1 MSAQLRILF
10 LEDVPTDAELELRE
24 LQRAGVDCV
33 TQRVDTKDEFMRA
46 LDEFR
51 PDLIL
56 SDFSLPTFDGLS
68 ALDVARKLRPDTPF
82 LFVSGTIGEERA
94 IESLKRGATD
104 YILKTNLRRLVP
116 AVRRALQDVEERA
129 ARRGAERRLKES
141 EERFQMAARATNDA
155 IWDWDLKSNHVWWN
169 EGVEKL
175 FGYSREGVVE
185 HVSWWTE
192 RLHPDDRERV
202 LAEMRAVIDGG
213 GMFWS
218 GEYRFMRA
226 DGAYAYIL
234 DRGYV
239 MRDEQGR
246 AYRMIGAMMDITER
260 KNQEERIARLSRI
273 HAVLSGIN
281 SAIVRVRE
289 REELFREACRIAV
302 EDGGFKLAW
311 IGLLDKQTLD
321 IRPGAWVGDEKGFLS
336 RIRLSAHADLPQGR
350 GVSGLAIRTRK
361 PVVVNEVASDKRL
374 VHREETLSSGFRSF
388 VVLPL
393 LVESEPIGSLYLYTG
408 EADFFDQDELR
419 LLAELAG
426 DISFALEHIERR
438 ERLDYLAY
446 YDALTG
452 LPNRTLFHE
461 RLNQAMLNA
470 RADGGKVGLIA
481 LDLQRFGIINDTL
494 GRHAGD
500 QLLRLVGERLS
511 QALTGRGWAARI
523 SANTF
528 AIVLPDIKHEAD
540 IAHVLEQE
548 VLERLMRP
556 FNVDREELR
565 IAAKAGV
572 ALFPGDG
579 TDTDSLFRNAE
590 AALKKSKGS
599 GSKYLFYA
607 PQMNARIA
615 ETLSL
620 ENRLRIALLDEQF
633 VLYYQPKMAIAS
645 GCITGLEALLRWQS
659 PELGLVSP
667 AAFIPLLEETG
678 MIIDVGRWALG
689 QAVSDYRKWA
699 HQGLEPPPIAVNIS
713 ALELRQRDFV
723 EMVQRVITQDGN
735 GTPIFDLEITESV
748 IMENIAQS
756 IPALAA
762 IRQMNVGIA
771 IDDFGTGYSSLS
783 YITQLPVTAL
793 KIDRSFVV
801 DMASKSDS
809 MAVVS
814 IIISLAHSLNL
825 KVIAEGVETQEQL
838 TLLKLLRC
846 DEMQG
851 YLFRPPLPAELAAA
865 LFGAKN
871 AGQAPRIV

>member
-1 MSAQLRILF
+1 MSTPLKILF
-10 LEDVPTDAELELRE
+10 VEDVPTDAELEFRE
-24 LQRAGVDCV
+24 LRRGGLDCV
-33 TQRVDTKDEFMRA
+33 MERAETNEEFLRK
-46 LDEFR
+46 LDDFE
-51 PDLIL
+51 PDVIL
-56 SDFSLPTFDGLS
+56 SDFSLPAFDGLS
-68 ALDVARKLRPDTPF
+68 ALDIARKMRPDTPF

-94 IESLKRGATD
+94 IESLRRGATD

-116 AVRRALQDVEERA
+116 AVRRALQDVEARNARRA
-129 ARRGAERRLKES
+129 AERQLKRS

-155 IWDWDLKSNHVWWN
+155 IWDWDLRTNHVWWN

-175 FGYSREGVVE
+175 FGYSRENVGE

-192 RLHPDDRERV
+192 RLHAEDRERV
-202 LAEMRAVIDGG
+202 LGAVEAVINAE

-218 GEYRFMRA
+218 DEYRFMQA
-226 DGAYAYIL
+226 DGAYASIL

-260 KNQEERIARLSRI
+260 KNQEEKIARLSRI

-281 SAIVRVRE
+281 STIVRVRE

-321 IRPGAWVGDEKGFLS
+321 IRPGAWMGEEQGFLNK
-336 RIRLSAHADLPQGR
+336 IRLSANADVPQGR

-361 PVVVNEVASDKRL
+361 PVVVNEVASDGRL
-374 VHREETLSSGFRSF
+374 VHREATMASGFRSF

-393 LVESEPIGSLYLYTG
+393 LVESEVIGSLYFYTG

-461 RLNQAMLNA
+461 RLSQAMLSA

-494 GRHAGD
+494 GRQAGD

-511 QALTGRGWAARI
+511 HALTGRGWASRI

-528 AIVLPDIKHEAD
+528 AIVLPDIKHDAD

-548 VLERLMRP
+548 VLEPLTRP
-556 FNVDREELR
+556 FQVEGEELR
-565 IAAKAGV
+565 IAARAGV

-579 TDTDSLFRNAE
+579 TDTDNLFRNAE
-590 AALKKSKGS
+590 AALKKSKDS

-607 PQMNARIA
+607 PQMNARVA

-620 ENRLRIALLDEQF
+620 ENRLRIALRDEQF
-633 VLYYQPKMAIAS
+633 ALYYQPKVEIAS
-645 GCITGLEALLRWQS
+645 GRVAGLEALLRWQS

-667 AAFIPLLEETG
+667 AEFIPLLEETG

-689 QAVSDYRKWA
+689 QAVSDYRKWMA
-699 HQGLEPPPIAVNIS
+699 QGCEPPPIAVNIS
-713 ALELRQRDFV
+713 ALELQQKDFA
-723 EMVQRVITQDGN
+723 EMVQHVIVQDGN
-735 GTPIFDLEITESV
+735 GAPVIDLEITESV
-748 IMENIAQS
+748 LMENIAQCL
-756 IPALAA
+756 PKLEAVRALG
-762 IRQMNVGIA
+762 MGIA

-783 YITQLPVTAL
+783 YITRNGAQDRPVFRGGHGQQVRQH
-793 KIDRSFVV
+793 DCRFHHY
-801 DMASKSDS
+801 
-809 MAVVS
+809 
-814 IIISLAHSLNL
+814 LA
-825 KVIAEGVETQEQL
+825 
-838 TLLKLLRC
+838 R
-846 DEMQG
+846 
-851 YLFRPPLPAELAAA
+851 PLP
-865 LFGAKN
+865 
-871 AGQAPRIV
+871 QS